1 MPSIWATRRA
11 SSTSATEQQ
20 PESESPPQSFS
31 VAPTTSWPCSIKRP
45 AATDE
50 STPPLMATR
59 TFTDLVCQ
67 SPGPLRL
74 AAQLVDHARQYGDDG
89 VDVRFGRL
97 RSEEHTSEL
106 QSLRHLVCRL
116 LLEKK

>member
-45 AATDE
+45 AATDQ

-59 TFTDLVCQ
+59 TFTVLVCQ
-67 SPGPLRL
+67 PRRLLCL
-74 AAQLVDHARQYGDDG
+74 AAQLVDDAGKDRDDR
-89 VDVRFGRL
+89 VDLFVGRL
-97 RSEEHTSEL
+97 GPPGSPPRT
-106 QSLRHLVCRL
+106 R
-116 LLEKK
+116 

>member
-20 PESESPPQSFS
+20 PESDTPPQSFN

-59 TFTDLVCQ
+59 TFTVLVCQ
-67 SPGPLRL
+67 PRRPLCL
-74 AAQLVDHARQYGDDG
+74 AAQPVDHPGEDRDDR
-89 VDVRFGRL
+89 VDL
-97 RSEEHTSEL
+97 
-106 QSLRHLVCRL
+106 LVGGLGPHR
-116 LLEKK
+116 ES